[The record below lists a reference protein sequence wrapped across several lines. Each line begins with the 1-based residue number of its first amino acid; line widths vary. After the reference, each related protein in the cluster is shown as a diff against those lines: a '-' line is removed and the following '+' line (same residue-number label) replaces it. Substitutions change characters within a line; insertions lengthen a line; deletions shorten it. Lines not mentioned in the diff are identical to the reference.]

1 MQESAQRPDLV
12 IRCSDCEHSFDAMDG
27 RALVFSKRGSGSNP
41 LCPLCAT
48 ILRSSQEWAIWNNCN
63 GVFEVFPRRA
73 GAQVVAKLNY
83 KGADVTVIPVRTF
96 VEPEDNHWH
105 RHKREDELDKRRA

>member
-1 MQESAQRPDLV
+1 MQNRDSIIQ
-12 IRCSDCEHSFDAMDG
+12 CTDCEHSFDAMDD
-27 RALVFSKRGSGSNP
+27 RALIFSKRDSDVNP
-41 LCPLCAT
+41 ICPLCAT

-73 GAQVVAKLNY
+73 GAHVVAKLNY
-83 KGADVTVIPVRTF
+83 KGTDVTVVPVRTF

-105 RHKREDELDKRRA
+105 RHMREDDLGKRRA